1 MKKEFNPNIINTIN
15 RLSKIIKEEEEFIDS
30 QTKKIFEEIVI
41 EKKKE
46 KIEFDVK
53 KFNNQEKV
61 IQKKLILLAVQLTTG
76 TTKGIEKINLE
87 DMVNLCNKNIGNKYI
102 QPTKGVEIGIKNKR
116 IYIKKKGAV
125 KS

>member
-15 RLSKIIKEEEEFIDS
+15 RLSEIIKEEEEFIDS

-116 IYIKKKGAV
+116 IYIKKV
-125 KS
+125 